1 MSLDPADNLPPAL
14 VRRVSGGE
22 APPPLPST
30 GATGTASS
38 SHVFAVIE
46 QSSLILKTLY
56 EMQQRGTLCDVTFVL
71 DTQQGEER
79 IPAHKAVLAS
89 GSPYFLS
96 MFTSAMRESSDEE
109 VRLPGMRSPMAFRL
123 LLEFCYTGKIN
134 QLAPASQV
142 ELQADAILGVLELAD
157 LYVAVC

>member
-1 MSLDPADNLPPAL
+1 MSLDPTDNLPAL
-14 VRRVSGGE
+14 VRRGSGGE
-22 APPPLPST
+22 APPLPPPGH
-30 GATGTASS
+30 GASASAS
-38 SHVFAVIE
+38 NHAFAVAE
-46 QSSLILKTLY
+46 QSALILKTLY

-71 DTQQGEER
+71 DTPHGEER

-157 LYVAVC
+157 LYVDRLS